1 MPTHCCVPECTKKG
15 YQEDDGTKVSYF
27 KFTTENVMKKK
38 WLHAIRRDEGKHFKV
53 TENTKICSRH
63 FREGDIK
70 KSLAGK
76 NELRDGVVPS
86 VFPWIRTSPR
96 KRKNPAER
104 NFELTASK
112 RSASRK
118 LSSSA
123 VSVEELTS
131 EVVPDLPDCSL
142 KVEDETQTDFTEQ
155 EAYLREIIDN
165 NRKMIHKLE
174 QELQELKRQLQ
185 DAQRQNDVLNKR
197 LFNFENCKSKD
208 SNAAFY
214 TGFQSWDTFMA
225 VFEYLDPGER
235 GENISYW
242 RSTTEN
248 NSDYSEDYLL
258 TKKGRARSLRP
269 IDEFFMVMCRL
280 RQGFLEDHLAQLFN
294 VSASTVSR
302 IIITWDNF
310 MFFKFGQI
318 NIWPSRKVI
327 DTTMPEAF
335 KGKYKSTRVIIDC
348 TEVRCQMPSSLQ
360 LNGEL
365 FSSYKNH
372 TTLKGLVGISPGGE
386 LSYIHKPTVHR
397 LYLRSRNCQ
406 KEWIFRSTI

>member
-15 YQEDDGTKVSYF
+15 YREDDGTKVSYF
-27 KFTTENVMKKK
+27 KFPTENVMKKK

-112 RSASRK
+112 SASRK

-155 EAYLREIIDN
+155 EGYLREIIDN

-197 LFNFENCKSKD
+197 LFNFENCKPKD
-208 SNAAFY
+208 
-214 TGFQSWDTFMA
+214 
-225 VFEYLDPGER
+225 
-235 GENISYW
+235 
-242 RSTTEN
+242 
-248 NSDYSEDYLL
+248 
-258 TKKGRARSLRP
+258 
-269 IDEFFMVMCRL
+269 
-280 RQGFLEDHLAQLFN
+280 
-294 VSASTVSR
+294 
-302 IIITWDNF
+302 
-310 MFFKFGQI
+310 
-318 NIWPSRKVI
+318 
-327 DTTMPEAF
+327 
-335 KGKYKSTRVIIDC
+335 
-348 TEVRCQMPSSLQ
+348 
-360 LNGEL
+360 
-365 FSSYKNH
+365 
-372 TTLKGLVGISPGGE
+372 
-386 LSYIHKPTVHR
+386 
-397 LYLRSRNCQ
+397 
-406 KEWIFRSTI
+406 

>member
-1 MPTHCCVPECTKKG
+1 
-15 YQEDDGTKVSYF
+15 
-27 KFTTENVMKKK
+27 MKKK
-38 WLHAIRRDEGKHFKV
+38 WLHAIRRDKGKHFKV

-86 VFPWIRTSPR
+86 VFPWIRTSPQ

-104 NFELTASK
+104 NFELTALK
-112 RSASRK
+112 SASRK

-123 VSVEELTS
+123 VSVEEVHVEV

-165 NRKMIHKLE
+165 NRKVIHKLE
-174 QELQELKRQLQ
+174 QEIQELKCQLQ
-185 DAQRQNDVLNKR
+185 DAQCQNDVLNKR

-242 RSTTEN
+242 RSTTDN
-248 NSDYSEDYLL
+248 NSDYSEDELL

-269 IDEFFMVMCRL
+269 VDEFFMVMCRL
-280 RQGFLEDHLAQLFN
+280 RQEFPEDHLAQLFN

-302 IIITWDNF
+302 IIIPWVNF
-310 MFFKFGQI
+310 MSFKFGQI

-327 DTTMPEAF
+327 DSTMPEAF
-335 KGKYKSTRVIIDC
+335 KGKYKSSRVIIEGVSWNKALSDFWKMS
-348 TEVRCQMPSSLQ
+348 RQP
-360 LNGEL
+360 G
-365 FSSYKNH
+365 
-372 TTLKGLVGISPGGE
+372 LKYLPALV
-386 LSYIHKPTVHR
+386 TVYSCLHYCPKR
-397 LYLRSRNCQ
+397 TSNKY
-406 KEWIFRSTI
+406 WFF